1 MILDKRRHNLE
12 HPQGLVEFKERVEF
26 YIKEG
31 KIVELGMY
39 QHTRSNLQ
47 NSSIHLYCKLIAEA
61 LNDAGYTNSKLSF
74 YDGSIIE
81 IPFTMEAIKN
91 GLWREIQIALFN
103 IKSTT
108 KATSRMINE
117 IIDVIT
123 DWLSVKGIRV
133 DFPSRKRVIDN

>member
-1 MILDKRRHNLE
+1 
-12 HPQGLVEFKERVEF
+12 
-26 YIKEG
+26 
-31 KIVELGMY
+31 
-39 QHTRSNLQ
+39 
-47 NSSIHLYCKLIAEA
+47 
-61 LNDAGYTNSKLSF
+61 
-74 YDGSIIE
+74 
-81 IPFTMEAIKN
+81 MEAIKN

>member
-61 LNDAGYTNSKLSF
+61 LNDAGYTNRKFRLRWKL
-74 YDGSIIE
+74 
-81 IPFTMEAIKN
+81 
-91 GLWREIQIALFN
+91 
-103 IKSTT
+103 
-108 KATSRMINE
+108 
-117 IIDVIT
+117 
-123 DWLSVKGIRV
+123 
-133 DFPSRKRVIDN
+133 